1 MWPCVQTVW
10 KLPWAKTE
18 PVLAYWFD
26 CIGPLLAQN
35 SAIIG
40 PILARY
46 KIVCW
51 VFCTFVTKHN
61 ALLQHC
67 LVKSKKRYQNT
78 LPKYVTKCNVFCV
91 TYNGFFSFLHNCNA
105 GFSGKA
111 KFVGLHIRV
120 AKGPFVVKCAYQYI
134 SM

>member
-10 KLPWAKTE
+10 KLPWAKTG

-35 SAIIG
+35 SANTG

-51 VFCTFVTKHN
+51 VVVQLADFVSVEDIVEITE
-61 ALLQHC
+61 
-67 LVKSKKRYQNT
+67 
-78 LPKYVTKCNVFCV
+78 
-91 TYNGFFSFLHNCNA
+91 
-105 GFSGKA
+105 A
-111 KFVGLHIRV
+111 KL
-120 AKGPFVVKCAYQYI
+120 K
-134 SM
+134 

>member
-10 KLPWAKTE
+10 KLPWAKTG

-51 VFCTFVTKHN
+51 GAREAKI
-61 ALLQHC
+61 
-67 LVKSKKRYQNT
+67 KKRSLNY
-78 LPKYVTKCNVFCV
+78 LKYIPVSMKLVLLLWV
-91 TYNGFFSFLHNCNA
+91 L
-105 GFSGKA
+105 
-111 KFVGLHIRV
+111 
-120 AKGPFVVKCAYQYI
+120 I
-134 SM
+134 SLVRTPILG

>member
-10 KLPWAKTE
+10 KLPWAKTG

-26 CIGPLLAQN
+26 CIGPLLAEN

-51 VFCTFVTKHN
+51 LIVYTINVETLVSMLTRQGRHKRDGLVTLRREKQGYCRDNPIQDQRGSNPGRMHDGRGIC
-61 ALLQHC
+61 Q
-67 LVKSKKRYQNT
+67 VS
-78 LPKYVTKCNVFCV
+78 
-91 TYNGFFSFLHNCNA
+91 
-105 GFSGKA
+105 
-111 KFVGLHIRV
+111 
-120 AKGPFVVKCAYQYI
+120 
-134 SM
+134 